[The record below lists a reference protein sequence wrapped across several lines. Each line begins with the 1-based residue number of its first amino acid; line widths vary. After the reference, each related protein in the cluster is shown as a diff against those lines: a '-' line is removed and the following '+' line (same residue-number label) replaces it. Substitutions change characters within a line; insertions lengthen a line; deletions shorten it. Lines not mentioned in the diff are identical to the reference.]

1 MVLTA
6 ASGLYQEWQTRVA
19 YHQYRKLKAESPCSD
34 LGGFTRLLN
43 TPNQQPDGLMDEV
56 PTVVVKQLK
65 PGRCDECD
73 HGFVVM
79 NRPWGVLQLVRGA
92 WKAIPEVR
100 NSDAI
105 LAQFWRN
112 SGAIL
117 RNLTAQ
123 SIFPGLRDDAE
134 TDRMFMRPPKNVAT
148 ERSPS
153 ASAST
158 T

>member
-1 MVLTA
+1 M
-6 ASGLYQEWQTRVA
+6 A

-65 PGRCDECD
+65 PGRCDE
-73 HGFVVM
+73 
-79 NRPWGVLQLVRGA
+79 RPRLRRDEPAVGVLQLLEHEA
-92 WKAIPEVR
+92 WGIAEEEV
-100 NSDAI
+100 
-105 LAQFWRN
+105 L
-112 SGAIL
+112 L
-117 RNLTAQ
+117 M
-123 SIFPGLRDDAE
+123 E
-134 TDRMFMRPPKNVAT
+134 TDHLLRARPTARRR
-148 ERSPS
+148 RSRW